1 MSSELYNT
9 IYHIILVIYD
19 HTDMISCKVSQW
31 SDPHCEPQAE
41 GRLRRRLFC
50 NSRRT
55 WFLKKECVD
64 TQFPPQCVW
73 IESLSLFDHHLCV
86 TPKGAKRGNALSERA
101 LTMGCVS
108 WRWEGRPLMDLLEDA
123 REGGMK
129 KAEVKL
135 KKTPQRQQL
144 CCAGVRGVR
153 IYCVFD
159 NFSSQQKREKR
170 LWPSLGCIYCIVL

>member
-41 GRLRRRLFC
+41 GRLRRRVFC

-64 TQFPPQCVW
+64 TQLIPSPVCVNWKPISVWSSFVCYPKRSKKGQCTQW
-73 IESLSLFDHHLCV
+73 
-86 TPKGAKRGNALSERA
+86 KGADNGLCF
-101 LTMGCVS
+101 LTLGGPPTDGPLGRCEGG
-108 WRWEGRPLMDLLEDA
+108 RDEEGRGETKKNTTTVVLCRSA
-123 REGGMK
+123 RC
-129 KAEVKL
+129 
-135 KKTPQRQQL
+135 PDIL
-144 CCAGVRGVR
+144 C
-153 IYCVFD
+153 F
-159 NFSSQQKREKR
+159 
-170 LWPSLGCIYCIVL
+170 W